1 MVGAVVVAHV
11 IGSVAAAAVVRAGE
25 YDNSG
30 KLIAI
35 WWAAAMVKVVVLA
48 LWCCVNVEVLRR
60 RRTRGGDVDE
70 QDVVLEGTVLR
81 W

>member
-1 MVGAVVVAHV
+1 VVGAVVVAHV

-48 LWCCVNVEVLRR
+48 L
-60 RRTRGGDVDE
+60 
-70 QDVVLEGTVLR
+70 
-81 W
+81 